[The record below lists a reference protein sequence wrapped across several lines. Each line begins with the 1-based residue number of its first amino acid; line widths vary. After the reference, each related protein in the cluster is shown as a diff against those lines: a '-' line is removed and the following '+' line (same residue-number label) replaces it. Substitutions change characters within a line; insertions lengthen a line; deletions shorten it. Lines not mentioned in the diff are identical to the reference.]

1 MTPSIIE
8 ELEDEG
14 QVMEEDYEE
23 MEGMSDPYRK
33 L

>member
-1 MTPSIIE
+1 
-8 ELEDEG
+8 LEDEG